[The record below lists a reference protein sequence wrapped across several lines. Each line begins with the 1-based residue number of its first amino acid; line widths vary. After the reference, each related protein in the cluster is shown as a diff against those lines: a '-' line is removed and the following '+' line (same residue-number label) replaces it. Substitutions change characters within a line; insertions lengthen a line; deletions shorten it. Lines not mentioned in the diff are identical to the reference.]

1 MSNVHGGAIGQSYF
15 RSLIR
20 LVYIIDPCYTVIRK
34 SNTRKVLVIF
44 SKPCDK
50 VIKWWEIFQTFVK
63 KICWKT
69 NFIIF
74 QLNFSIFSFEIIFS
88 KWSKNLEKNLNEEF
102 FLWFFAI
109 LQREPLRILRFFTQT
124 GRQPKLPI
132 LCFEFWLSSRLG
144 KKNGEF

>member
-74 QLNFSIFSFEIIFS
+74 QLNFSIFSFEFIFS
-88 KWSKNLEKNLNEEF
+88 KWSKNLKKKFKWRIF
-102 FLWFFAI
+102 FFVF
-109 LQREPLRILRFFTQT
+109 LQFYLSIVFPKGRFLGTGGVRRIVRKFVA
-124 GRQPKLPI
+124 
-132 LCFEFWLSSRLG
+132 G
-144 KKNGEF
+144 KP